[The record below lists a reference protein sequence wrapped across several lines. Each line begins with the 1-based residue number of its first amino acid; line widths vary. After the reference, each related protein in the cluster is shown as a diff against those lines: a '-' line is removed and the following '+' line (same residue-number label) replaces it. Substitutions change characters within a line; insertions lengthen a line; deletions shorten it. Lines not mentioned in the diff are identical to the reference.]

1 MADERTIAGHRVLR
15 LLGRG
20 ERSSCWLAPG
30 DLVLKVLD
38 ASAPGEP
45 AREAQALHRAA
56 HDHVVALAD
65 ISVQPGEVVFV
76 LPRLPRGSLAELLSA
91 RRTLDAGEAVTI
103 LAPLAAALQHMHEAG
118 VSHGAVS
125 AEHVLFRDDGA
136 PVLIGSGSMTVFEQ
150 GLPEVVREQVAGVV
164 ADRRAL
170 AALAVAVLGRVSGTR
185 AAAAQAFAAGLEA
198 AEARDLESRI
208 GRGLFELAAARPV
221 VFDAPEEPPAEAR
234 AIGVR
239 AVPEP
244 PAPELVGPVTRLL
257 ALGPAVVA
265 RERVLTVWNAWSP
278 QRRRL
283 ALAAG
288 AAALVLVV
296 AVAAIPSAEPPVDAP
311 PAADAAAGAA
321 ATPDAAA
328 NPEAVVPPLTPD
340 DPLEALNGLLARR
353 DDCLRDLSML
363 CLDEVD
369 ERGSAALDDDRGAIQ
384 AIIAEGEQPPHPD
397 ARGAMVVERLGD
409 SVLVDLAP
417 ESQPASV
424 LLMKGEAGWRIRDYI
439 ARMD

>member
-1 MADERTIAGHRVLR
+1 MTDERTIAGYRVLR
-15 LLGRG
+15 LLGTG

-30 DLVLKVLD
+30 DLVLKVLET
-38 ASAPGEP
+38 SAPPGQP

-56 HDHVVALAD
+56 HEHVVALVD

-136 PVLIGSGSMTVFEQ
+136 PVLIGSGHMTLFEP
-150 GLPEVVREQVAGVV
+150 GMPEVLREQLAEVI

-170 AALAVAVLGRVSGTR
+170 ATLVDAVLGRVSGTR
-185 AAAAQAFAAGLEA
+185 AAAAAAFAASLDTADE
-198 AEARDLESRI
+198 RDLESRI
-208 GRGLFELAAARPV
+208 ARGLFELAAARPV
-221 VFDAPEEPPAEAR
+221 VFDAPEEPPAEVR

-244 PAPELVGPVTRLL
+244 HALEVVGPLTRIL

-265 RERVLTVWNAWSP
+265 RERVLSLWNAWSP
-278 QRRRL
+278 RGRRF

-288 AAALVLVV
+288 AAGVV
-296 AVAAIPSAEPPVDAP
+296 FVVVVAAIPSPAP
-311 PAADAAAGAA
+311 PAEVGPAAAPAADPA
-321 ATPDAAA
+321 ATPLA
-328 NPEAVVPPLTPD
+328 EVPQLAPD
-340 DPLEALNGLLARR
+340 DPLEALDGLLARR

-369 ERGSAALDDDRGAIQ
+369 ERGSAALDDDRRAIQ
-384 AIIAEGEQPPHPD
+384 AIIDAGEQPPHPD
-397 ARGAMVVERLGD
+397 SRGAVVVERLGD

>member
-1 MADERTIAGHRVLR
+1 MTDERTIAGHRVLR
-15 LLGRG
+15 LLGTG

-38 ASAPGEP
+38 TSAPPGQP

-56 HDHVVALAD
+56 HEHVVALVD

-76 LPRLPRGSLAELLSA
+76 VPRLPRGSLAELLSA
-91 RRTLDAGEAVTI
+91 RRTVDAGEAVTI

-136 PVLIGSGSMTVFEQ
+136 PVLIGSGRMTLFEP
-150 GLPEVVREQVAGVV
+150 GMPEVLREQLAEVI

-170 AALAVAVLGRVSGTR
+170 ATLVGAVLGRVSGTR
-185 AAAAQAFAAGLEA
+185 AAAATAFAAGLDA
-198 AEARDLESRI
+198 ADERDLESRI
-208 GRGLFELAAARPV
+208 ARGLFELAAARPV
-221 VFDAPEEPPAEAR
+221 VFDAPEEPPAEVR

-244 PAPELVGPVTRLL
+244 PAPELVGPLTRVL

-265 RERVLTVWNAWSP
+265 RERVLSLWNAWSP
-278 QRRRL
+278 RGRRF

-288 AAALVLVV
+288 AAGVVLVV
-296 AVAAIPSAEPPVDAP
+296 AVAAIPSPAPPPDVP
-311 PAADAAAGAA
+311 PAA
-321 ATPDAAA
+321 TPLA
-328 NPEAVVPPLTPD
+328 EAPQLAPD
-340 DPLEALNGLLARR
+340 DPLEALDGLLARR

-369 ERGSAALDDDRGAIQ
+369 ERGSAALDDDRRAIQ
-384 AIIAEGEQPPHPD
+384 AIIDAGEQPPHPD
-397 ARGAMVVERLGD
+397 ARGAAVVERLGD

>member
-1 MADERTIAGHRVLR
+1 MTDERTIAGHRVLR
-15 LLGRG
+15 LLGTG

-38 ASAPGEP
+38 TSAPPGQP

-56 HDHVVALAD
+56 HEHVVALVD

-76 LPRLPRGSLAELLSA
+76 VPRLPRGSLAELLSA

-136 PVLIGSGSMTVFEQ
+136 PVLIGSGRMTLFEP
-150 GLPEVVREQVAGVV
+150 GMPEVLREQLAEVI

-170 AALAVAVLGRVSGTR
+170 ATLVGAVLGRVSGTR
-185 AAAAQAFAAGLEA
+185 AAAATAFAAGLDA
-198 AEARDLESRI
+198 ADERDLESRI
-208 GRGLFELAAARPV
+208 ARGLFELAAARPV
-221 VFDAPEEPPAEAR
+221 VFDAPEEPPAEVR

-244 PAPELVGPVTRLL
+244 PAPELVGPLTRVL

-265 RERVLTVWNAWSP
+265 RERVLSLWNAWSP
-278 QRRRL
+278 RGRRF

-288 AAALVLVV
+288 AAGVVLVV
-296 AVAAIPSAEPPVDAP
+296 AVAAIPSPAP
-311 PAADAAAGAA
+311 PPDVPPDVAPA
-321 ATPDAAA
+321 ATPLA
-328 NPEAVVPPLTPD
+328 EAPQLAPD
-340 DPLEALNGLLARR
+340 DPLEALDGLLARR

-369 ERGSAALDDDRGAIQ
+369 ERGSAALDDDRRAIQ
-384 AIIAEGEQPPHPD
+384 AIIDAGEQPPHPD
-397 ARGAMVVERLGD
+397 ARGAAVVERLGD